1 MANCINIEGERA
13 KRFFSLLADLADAT
27 VSLHTASTL
36 FPNVA
41 AMKPG
46 DMHPPTTV
54 QAFAM
59 AMGAIVGDMMT
70 LANGDDIKQREA
82 DHAQK

>member
-1 MANCINIEGERA
+1 MADTIHIEGERA
-13 KRFFSLLADLADAT
+13 ERFFSLLADLADAT
-27 VSLHTASTL
+27 VSLYTASTL

-59 AMGAIVGDMMT
+59 AMGSLVGDMMT
-70 LANGDDIKQREA
+70 LANGDDIEQTGA